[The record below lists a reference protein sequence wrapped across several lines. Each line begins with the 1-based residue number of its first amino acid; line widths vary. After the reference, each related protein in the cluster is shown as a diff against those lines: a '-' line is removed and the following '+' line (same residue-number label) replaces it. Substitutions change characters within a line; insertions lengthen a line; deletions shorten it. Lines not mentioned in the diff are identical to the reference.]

1 MSLSRNLLEKGS
13 IEEILSSQKVM
24 DENVEKS
31 KVQQADDLEPLND
44 GGIECIPEAIDDI
57 NVDQLVRKLG
67 RVG

>member
-1 MSLSRNLLEKGS
+1 MSLSRSLLEKGS

-31 KVQQADDLEPLND
+31 KVQQPDDLEPLND
-44 GGIECIPEAIDDI
+44 GDIEYIPEAIDNI
-57 NVDQLVRKLG
+57 NVDQLVKKLG

>member
-44 GGIECIPEAIDDI
+44 GDIEYTSEAIHDI
-57 NVDQLVRKLG
+57 NVDQLVKKLG

>member
-24 DENVEKS
+24 DKNVEKS
-31 KVQQADDLEPLND
+31 KVEQPDDLEPLND
-44 GGIECIPEAIDDI
+44 GGIEYIPETIDNI
-57 NVDQLVRKLG
+57 NVDQLVKKLG